1 MSHQV
6 FEGLKVLDFSWAI
19 AAPWMVKYL
28 ADFGATA
35 IHLES
40 RSHPDMIR
48 TGPPFHEGVN
58 GIDNSVY
65 FANYHCNKLG
75 LSLNLKHPRAM
86 EVVEGLVAWADVLVE
101 NFMPGVMKSWGLTFE
116 RVSEIN
122 PNIIMISQSQ
132 CGQEGPLAQVRGTGV
147 QLTAYAGFNHLT
159 GWPDREPSV
168 LYGGYTDCPAAR
180 LALVALVSA
189 LLRRKREGK
198 GAYIDLSQFEAGI
211 QMLAPAIMDYQVN
224 GRVATRQGNYD
235 PVAVPHAVY
244 PCQGDDCWCA
254 VAVYDDQQW
263 RGLCQAMQLPDLADD
278 PRFATSAQRKSN
290 ESQIDELVAQWSA
303 LHPPQEVMTL
313 LQEQGVPCGRVLKE
327 EDLYQDPQLKH
338 RGFFWPVDHPVIGRH
353 QLESQ
358 AFTLSE
364 TPPRM
369 NMPSACLGEHNE
381 QVCREILGLSDEQF
395 VELLVEG
402 VFE

>member
-1 MSHQV
+1 MSRQV

-28 ADFGATA
+28 ADFGATV
-35 IHLES
+35 IHVES
-40 RSHPDMIR
+40 RQHPDMIR
-48 TGPPFHEGVN
+48 TGPPFHEN
-58 GIDNSVY
+58 KTGIDNSVY

-101 NFMPGVMKSWGLTFE
+101 NFMPGVMKSWGLDYE
-116 RVSEIN
+116 RIAEIK
-122 PNIIMISQSQ
+122 PDIVMISQSQ

-180 LALVALVSA
+180 MALVALVSA

-198 GAYIDLSQFEAGI
+198 GAYIDLSQYEAGI
-211 QMLAPAIMDYQVN
+211 ALMVPLILDYRINGQV
-224 GRVATRQGNYD
+224 AMRQGNYD

-244 PCQGDDCWCA
+244 PCQGDDYWCA
-254 VAVYDDQQW
+254 VAVNNNQQW
-263 RGLCQAMQLPDLADD
+263 QGLCRAMEQPDLADD
-278 PRFATSAQRKSN
+278 PRFASLAQRKEN
-290 ESQIDELVAQWSA
+290 EAQLDELVAQWTVT
-303 LHPPQEVMTL
+303 LPPQEVML
-313 LQEQGVPCGRVLKE
+313 RLQEQGVPCGRVHKGQ
-327 EDLYQDPQLKH
+327 DLYEDPQLRH
-338 RGFFWPVDHPVIGRH
+338 RGFYWQVEHPVIGCH
-353 QLESQ
+353 ELESQ
-358 AFTLSE
+358 AFLMSE

-369 NMPSACLGEHNE
+369 NMPAPCLGEHNE

-395 VELLVEG
+395 VELMVEG